1 MRSSVTALTCCLICL
16 SNAFAQSEEVTSTN
30 LGVEFVFVR
39 GGTFLMGDLWDVTY
53 SEDEKPIHTVTL
65 SDFWMSRYEITNY
78 QFCVFLNERGNVV
91 EGGKPWLDV
100 EDPDCLIRRQG
111 RRFSPKRGFW
121 YHPVIETTWYGAMAF
136 AEWLGCR
143 LPTEA
148 EWEYAARVEG
158 RDIMFPHG
166 RMLTHDDA
174 NFAGKGGK
182 DVYDWTSPIGKFPS
196 NLLGLFDMAGNV
208 WERCQDWYDEDYYRI
223 DSITNPAGPDSGQYR
238 TMRGGAWSYSQIN
251 CRTTIRGINR
261 PDEAND
267 TIGFRIVRDVRE
279 ADSEPNDL

>member
-1 MRSSVTALTCCLICL
+1 
-16 SNAFAQSEEVTSTN
+16 
-30 LGVEFVFVR
+30 
-39 GGTFLMGDLWDVTY
+39 
-53 SEDEKPIHTVTL
+53 
-65 SDFWMSRYEITNY
+65 
-78 QFCVFLNERGNVV
+78 
-91 EGGKPWLDV
+91 
-100 EDPDCLIRRQG
+100 
-111 RRFSPKRGFW
+111 
-121 YHPVIETTWYGAMAF
+121 MAF

-267 TIGFRIVRDVRE
+267 TIGFRIVRDVRA